1 MSRSINQHTII
12 GNLGKAPELRYM
24 PNGKPVASFA
34 VATNVRR
41 TDEDGERQ

>member
-34 VATNVRR
+34 VATNAGW
-41 TDEDGERQ
+41 TDKERL